1 MDGQKKIC
9 GGLFAHKMSIKNR
22 FRINGSASQ
31 LNKLVLKDSPYVQKL
46 SGTHLYPRS
55 RINTYINFPKPLPR
69 ADAATTRGSQPLVL
83 LPTTRGI

>member
-55 RINTYINFPKPLPR
+55 RINTYINFKNPCHEPMQ
-69 ADAATTRGSQPLVL
+69 QPLVV
-83 LPTTRGI
+83 RNHSCY